1 MFLHGKL
8 TKYQELSLQI
18 EQNQIS
24 IERGKY
30 FTKLKPLVDKAVANI
45 LNVSRLNDYV
55 DKVNTLKNDINISK
69 FNKTFMSKY
78 ALAAKSI
85 IVHCQVANT
94 YVSKL
99 APKVDEISNMDLRQ
113 IDLCKS
119 VTTTKKNIKSI
130 KANITKIQKERNQ
143 FILDQGYCPCCG
155 QKVYEAVHSNAII
168 NFFEEV

>member
-30 FTKLKPLVDKAVANI
+30 FAKLKPLVDKAVANVS
-45 LNVSRLNDYV
+45 NVSRLNDYT
-55 DKVNTLKNDINISK
+55 DKANTLTNAINVSK

-78 ALAAKSI
+78 ASTVKSI

-99 APKVDEISNMDLRQ
+99 APKVDEISDMDLRQ

-119 VTTTKKNIKSI
+119 VTATKKNIKSI

-168 NFFEEV
+168 NFFAEV

>member
-1 MFLHGKL
+1 
-8 TKYQELSLQI
+8 
-18 EQNQIS
+18 
-24 IERGKY
+24 
-30 FTKLKPLVDKAVANI
+30 
-45 LNVSRLNDYV
+45 
-55 DKVNTLKNDINISK
+55 
-69 FNKTFMSKY
+69 MSKY
-78 ALAAKSI
+78 ASTVKSI

-99 APKVDEISNMDLRQ
+99 APKVDEISDMDLRQ